1 MGSSAS
7 APFFS
12 AMGVLANS
20 NLCPF
25 LFALAIGIPSAVL
38 YCSLLLVI
46 VANFKHFSSP
56 FFILIII
63 RAILSLINYVVT
75 FLALRFCKIGLFF
88 SIYLK
93 FPRLLL
99 AFLYFMVYYA
109 FHVENLLTAFLLL
122 NRLSAIVFPMK
133 YGNLWRVGLP
143 FVVAFSFIFPLP
155 FTVPIFGLDMY
166 IHVQNDNATF
176 TIDFHKT
183 AKDLHSSEIAAWSAV
198 LFGIVCLFLNV
209 ATLLAYKLRSNYQ
222 QNDQNAAN
230 ERKMTIYTVSTFFGQ
245 LLMAIFMV
253 IRYISGTNF
262 VGEHNNRFSYV
273 QAWFNVTL
281 DQADTLY
288 VANFNQYPWVNDL
301 STVVIPA
308 WLLLWASS
316 KLRQIIAKK
325 LQFVNRLPEHTM
337 FVRQQIKFVSPQTQP
352 INGICR

>member
-63 RAILSLINYVVT
+63 RAIL
-75 FLALRFCKIGLFF
+75 
-88 SIYLK
+88 
-93 FPRLLL
+93 
-99 AFLYFMVYYA
+99 
-109 FHVENLLTAFLLL
+109 
-122 NRLSAIVFPMK
+122 
-133 YGNLWRVGLP
+133 LWRVGLP

>member
-1 MGSSAS
+1 MGFSAS
-7 APFFS
+7 VPFFS
-12 AMGVLANS
+12 AMAVLANS

-38 YCSLLLVI
+38 YCLLLLVI

-63 RAILSLINYVVT
+63 RAILSLINYFVA
-75 FLALRFCKIGLFF
+75 FLAHRFGKIGLFLP
-88 SIYLK
+88 IYLK

-99 AFLYFMVYYA
+99 AFLFFIGYYA

-122 NRLSAIVFPMK
+122 NRLSAILFPMK
-133 YGNLWRVGLP
+133 YEKLWRVGLP

-176 TIDFHKT
+176 TLDDHKT
-183 AKDLHSSEIAAWSAV
+183 GNELNSSEIAAWSAV

-222 QNDQNAAN
+222 QNGQNAAN
-230 ERKMTIYTVSTFFGQ
+230 ERKMTIYTVATFFGQ
-245 LLMAIFMV
+245 LLMAIFMFFV
-253 IRYISGTNF
+253 YITATNF
-262 VGEHNNRFSYV
+262 VDEHNNRFSYV
-273 QAWFNVTL
+273 QEWFNVSSGQNDIL
-281 DQADTLY
+281 FF
-288 VANFNQYPWVNDL
+288 ANFNQNPWVNDL

-308 WLLLWASS
+308 CLLLWASS
-316 KLRQIIAKK
+316 KLREIIAKK
-325 LQFVNRLPEHTM
+325 LKIGNKKSTNTIHVHQIMTVSART
-337 FVRQQIKFVSPQTQP
+337 QQ
-352 INGICR
+352 INGICRR